1 MSENKELKKY
11 KIKWISTTA
20 FEATIEA
27 RSKEEAIQIIDEDF
41 DSLESEAY
49 SRDYVDEDS
58 VYAGTDI
65 EIEEIDVQQLH

>member
-11 KIKWISTTA
+11 KIKWTTTTSFDA
-20 FEATIEA
+20 IIEA

-58 VYAGTDI
+58 IYTGTDV
-65 EIEEIDVQQLH
+65 EIEEIDV

>member
-27 RSKEEAIQIIDEDF
+27 RSKEEAIQIIDNDF

-58 VYAGTDI
+58 IYAGTDI
-65 EIEEIDVQQLH
+65 EIEEIDV

>member
-11 KIKWISTTA
+11 KIKWISTTS

-41 DSLESEAY
+41 DSLEREAY

-65 EIEEIDVQQLH
+65 EIEEIDV

>member
-11 KIKWISTTA
+11 KIKCTTTTSFDA
-20 FEATIEA
+20 IIEA

-41 DSLESEAY
+41 DSLESEVY

-58 VYAGTDI
+58 IYAGTDV
-65 EIEEIDVQQLH
+65 EIDEIYV

>member
-11 KIKWISTTA
+11 KIKWTTTTSFDA
-20 FEATIEA
+20 IIEA

-58 VYAGTDI
+58 IYAGTDI
-65 EIEEIDVQQLH
+65 EIKELDV

>member
-11 KIKWISTTA
+11 KIKWTTTTSFDA
-20 FEATIEA
+20 IIEA

-58 VYAGTDI
+58 IYAGTDI
-65 EIEEIDVQQLH
+65 EIEEIDV

>member
-11 KIKWISTTA
+11 KIKWTTTTSFDA
-20 FEATIEA
+20 IIEA

-58 VYAGTDI
+58 IYAGTDV
-65 EIEEIDVQQLH
+65 EIEELDV

>member
-11 KIKWISTTA
+11 KIKWISTTS

-27 RSKEEAIQIIDEDF
+27 QSKEEAIQIIDEDF
-41 DSLESEAY
+41 DSLESEVY

-58 VYAGTDI
+58 IYADTDI
-65 EIEEIDVQQLH
+65 EIEEIDV